1 MQFKRYEL
9 KYYLNEV
16 QMEGLIQQ
24 LSHIM
29 SIDKHSNG
37 LSGYNVRS
45 LYFDSINDECL
56 YQKQSGFLIR
66 DKIRLRTY
74 GDSTADSVK
83 LEVKS
88 KNNQFINKKSV
99 LVSKD
104 IASNM
109 INGNYSPLLELQNPV
124 SNWVYTTM
132 VTRAYK
138 PKVIVEYNR
147 LAFVY
152 PVSNLRITFDMNL
165 RSNINHTN
173 LFSSVNNSFPVVL
186 EQKQIMEVKFEKFI
200 PDHIKKILSGVATER
215 SAISKYT
222 LARRFNKTQKWED
235 N

>member
-16 QMEGLIQQ
+16 QMEGLILQ
-24 LSHIM
+24 LSHVM

-37 LSGYNVRS
+37 LSGYKVRS

-56 YQKQSGFLIR
+56 YQKQSGLLNR

-74 GDSTADSVK
+74 GDPTAESAK
-83 LEVKS
+83 LEIKS
-88 KNNQFINKKSV
+88 KSNQFINKKSV
-99 LVSKD
+99 LVSSD
-104 IASNM
+104 IANSM
-109 INGNYSPLLELQNPV
+109 SNGNYSPLLDLQNPV

-132 VTRAYK
+132 VSRAYT
-138 PKVIVEYNR
+138 PKVIVEYQR

-165 RSNINHTN
+165 RSNITHTN
-173 LFSSVNNSFPVVL
+173 LFSSVNDSMPVIH

-200 PDHIKKILSGVATER
+200 PDHIKRILSGVAVER

-222 LARRFNKTQKWED
+222 LARRFNKTRKWED